1 MGGVRHVKEL
11 TDIVVYN
18 VLCVPGPLQTERKL
32 SSSSRIVY
40 CKHPLWQT
48 VFMESCCDT
57 RPCLHS
63 YRGVVS
69 LQSSWWRDVLGHSYF
84 PPGSHGFEQQQ
95 ERTKG
100 WCTLVPGPSSP
111 LSRGRSHKFSPFHLH
126 LITVIPKWP
135 KNELS
140 MSCKTCLRMNCIA
153 DYKCL

>member
-111 LSRGRSHKFSPFHLH
+111 LSRGRSHGSEFWSAAGVAHQASSVDKAFKTPEPH
-126 LITVIPKWP
+126 TAAKC
-135 KNELS
+135 S
-140 MSCKTCLRMNCIA
+140 MKA
-153 DYKCL
+153 

>member
-40 CKHPLWQT
+40 CKHPPWQT
-48 VFMESCCDT
+48 VFMESCSDT

-63 YRGVVS
+63 YRGVLELWAS
-69 LQSSWWRDVLGHSYF
+69 NRPDGGHSYF
-84 PPGSHGFEQQQ
+84 PPGSHGFEKQQ

-100 WCTLVPGPSSP
+100 WCILVPGPSSP
-111 LSRGRSHKFSPFHLH
+111 PGRGRSQGSEFWSAAGVAHRASSVDKAFKTPEPHRAA
-126 LITVIPKWP
+126 KC
-135 KNELS
+135 S
-140 MSCKTCLRMNCIA
+140 MKA
-153 DYKCL
+153 